1 MGRHQT
7 TIFDLI
13 GLLIPLEAAAV
24 LAVLG
29 YQWRGWSAAL
39 MAPVAMLLAV
49 FVIAG
54 VVRRI
59 HGAGRQ
65 ENE

>member
-1 MGRHQT
+1 MGRHET
-7 TIFDLI
+7 SVFDLI

-54 VVRRI
+54 VVRRMR
-59 HGAGRQ
+59 GTGRQ
-65 ENE
+65 KSE